1 MGFADLALFL
11 AVGLLLVGW
20 VLLYARRPTLE
31 APRHEPEPRN
41 DVPDD
46 ELHSGNEV
54 LTSPPIVRTTTF
66 GDVTL
71 REWLTRFHPLR
82 DGVWDEVVTRFYAR
96 AAGDVSIAR
105 YFTGVDMAKL
115 QRHFLATLLIVTGR
129 GLTPSTV
136 ESMRDKHMRVHDPD
150 GNPISGAIY
159 DRVLTTLGQVIAQ
172 ALAEAGIDPGPVLDQ
187 LLVTVAPLR
196 AAIVRSR
203 VGGA

>member
-1 MGFADLALFL
+1 
-11 AVGLLLVGW
+11 VW
-20 VLLYARRPTLE
+20 LYARRPTPE
-31 APRHEPEPRN
+31 APKRRPEPHH

-46 ELHSGNEV
+46 ELRSGNEV

-71 REWLTRFHPLR
+71 RDWLTRFHPLR
-82 DGVWDEVVTRFYAR
+82 NDVWDEVVTRFYAR

-105 YFTGVDMAKL
+105 YFTGVDLAKL

-129 GLTPSTV
+129 GLTVSAV
-136 ESMRDKHMRVHDPD
+136 ESMRDKHATVHDPD
-150 GNPISGAIY
+150 GNPISSETY
-159 DRVLTTLGQVIAQ
+159 DRVLAIVGQVIAE

-196 AAIVRSR
+196 AAIVRAR
-203 VGGA
+203 VGEA